1 MKESKKISDR
11 QQLSTLQN
19 EGQRKP
25 KQRKNEAKP
34 LQYYYQTKSRD
45 QPIASVQSLE
55 KKVNRRTKH
64 VPE

>member
-1 MKESKKISDR
+1 MKQSNKISYR

-34 LQYYYQTKSRD
+34 LQYYQTKSMN
-45 QPIASVQSLE
+45 QPIASVQNLK

-64 VPE
+64 VSE

>member
-1 MKESKKISDR
+1 MKQSNKISHR
-11 QQLSTLQN
+11 QQLSTLQY

-34 LQYYYQTKSRD
+34 LQYYQTKSRD
-45 QPIASVQSLE
+45 QPIASVQNLK

-64 VPE
+64 ISE